1 MSKLI
6 TNTIRHTGGSADNI
20 TLDNS
25 QNVTIEGNATVDGQ
39 LKTDAIR
46 HTGAS
51 SDAIT
56 LASDGTATAKITNNL
71 SNRNKIINGAMT
83 INQRNHSGAQG
94 HNAYGL
100 DRWKYN
106 RSANAEFN
114 IEQSTESPDGF
125 AKSLQVDCTT
135 ASASMGTT
143 DYVRLRYHI
152 EGQDLQDFAKGTSSA
167 KKFALSFY
175 AKSSVT
181 GDYAIAFYDG
191 DNSRMCTTTYTVSDT
206 NWNRYEII
214 IPADTTGAFT
224 NDNNSS
230 LTIWFWFVVGS
241 NHQAGSAQ
249 NTWGAYAEN
258 ALGKGHTA
266 NLGSNTSNNFYLT
279 GVQLEASDYCTD
291 FEHRSYADELVKCH
305 RYYWKW
311 VAGASYNCLGVGW
324 APNSSRFD
332 TVIMFPQTMRAS
344 PSFYTGGSFR
354 ASTPTTTVS
363 ITPSAERTGN
373 HTAYLRSS
381 SVSGLTSGEGGEY
394 GANNDGGA
402 YVAFDA
408 EL

>member
-1 MSKLI
+1 MSQLKV
-6 TNTIRHTGGSADNI
+6 NTIRHTS
-20 TLDNS
+20 
-25 QNVTIEGNATVDGQ
+25 
-39 LKTDAIR
+39 
-46 HTGAS
+46 AS

-83 INQRNHSGAQG
+83 INQRGHSGAQG

-106 RSANAEFN
+106 RSASAEFN

-135 ASASMGTT
+135 ASASVGAA

-191 DNSRMCTTTYTVSDT
+191 DNTRMCTTTYTVSDT

-214 IPADTTGAFT
+214 IPADTTGAFD
-224 NDNNSS
+224 NDTNSS

-291 FEHRSYADELVKCH
+291 FEHRSYGDELIRCQ
-305 RYYWKW
+305 RYYQQYMNPACTGQ
-311 VAGASYNCLGVGW
+311 VPDNANRAYAIGLQ
-324 APNSSRFD
+324 F
-332 TVIMFPQTMRAS
+332 QTRMRA
-344 PSFYTGGSFR
+344 
-354 ASTPTTTVS
+354 TPTLS
-363 ITPSAERTGN
+363 ITNTGDGQNVHDGENGADIASLNAQSGNADGISIYLNLDSDLGNFRTATLGKN
-373 HTAYLRSS
+373 DHTTDTTIYK
-381 SVSGLTSGEGGEY
+381 LT
-394 GANNDGGA
+394 
-402 YVAFDA
+402 A

>member
-1 MSKLI
+1 MS
-6 TNTIRHTGGSADNI
+6 
-20 TLDNS
+20 
-25 QNVTIEGNATVDGQ
+25 Q
-39 LKTDAIR
+39 LKVNTIR

-56 LASDGTATAKITNNL
+56 LASDGTASAKITNNL

-106 RSANAEFN
+106 RSASAEFN

-224 NDNNSS
+224 NDNNTS
-230 LTIWFWFVVGS
+230 LTIWFWFVSGS

-291 FEHRSYADELVKCH
+291 FEHRSYHDEFMRCQRYFQKMAANGNRAGIGNSNERINHVNFELLTPLRATPTCSSCNFYFVDTDSYTGHFSCTPTIGGTYSNAICLHFDADEGI
-305 RYYWKW
+305 
-311 VAGASYNCLGVGW
+311 GATDNRMC
-324 APNSSRFD
+324 N
-332 TVIMFPQTMRAS
+332 MF
-344 PSFYTGGSFR
+344 
-354 ASTPTTTVS
+354 
-363 ITPSAERTGN
+363 
-373 HTAYLRSS
+373 LREDYE
-381 SVSGLTSGEGGEY
+381 VTL
-394 GANNDGGA
+394 
-402 YVAFDA
+402 DA